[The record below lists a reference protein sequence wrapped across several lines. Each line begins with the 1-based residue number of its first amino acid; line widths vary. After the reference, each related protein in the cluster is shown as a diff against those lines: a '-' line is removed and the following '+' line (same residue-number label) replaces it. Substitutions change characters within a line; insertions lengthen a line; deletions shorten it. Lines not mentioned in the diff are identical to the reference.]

1 MNCKLHF
8 LVIKSKPRQSRQY
21 YSLHF
26 DISGNSISNDLVFD
40 WTQKNEI
47 VVVSVLVGPGHD
59 NRTVNIH
66 TEPTRLS
73 VSLLDGRK
81 FSTKLYETI
90 VPEGTSISFKGPR
103 CIIKLL
109 KNDPNIEWLQ
119 LEVRMIIQELL
130 FCVSHLVF
138 LHYFTSAIECSA
150 WT

>member
-1 MNCKLHF
+1 MWLSNLNFFFPIHYKFRYNFKLW
-8 LVIKSKPRQSRQY
+8 
-21 YSLHF
+21 F

-47 VVVSVLVGPGHD
+47 VAVSVLVGPGHD

-119 LEVRMIIQELL
+119 LEVRMISQDH
-130 FCVSHLVF
+130 FF
-138 LHYFTSAIECSA
+138 LYLSKASRIILSVL
-150 WT
+150 